1 MFGSIEA
8 GREATL
14 QFWQDHVNEVS
25 QFLLNMSENF
35 ELTLFTLSDP
45 IWVSDLGTEAK
56 NQFFISVHP

>member
-25 QFLLNMSENF
+25 QFLLNMNENY
-35 ELTLFTLSDP
+35 ELALFSLSDP
-45 IWVSDLGTEAK
+45 IWVGDSG
-56 NQFFISVHP
+56 I

>member
-1 MFGSIEA
+1 MPACSSLGLGMFGSIEA

-35 ELTLFTLSDP
+35 ELALFALSDP
-45 IWVSDLGTEAK
+45 IWVGDSG
-56 NQFFISVHP
+56 I

>member
-25 QFLLNMSENF
+25 QFILIMF
-35 ELTLFTLSDP
+35 
-45 IWVSDLGTEAK
+45 DLKGT
-56 NQFFISVHP
+56 QD